1 MKCAREIGVRR
12 QDGIGKNIHN
22 GFDIAL
28 PLAVIVW
35 STSVAILK
43 TGDHKRLIA
52 DVVIGPSFPLP

>member
-1 MKCAREIGVRR
+1 MKCAREIGARR

-52 DVVIGPSFPLP
+52 DVVIGPSFLLP